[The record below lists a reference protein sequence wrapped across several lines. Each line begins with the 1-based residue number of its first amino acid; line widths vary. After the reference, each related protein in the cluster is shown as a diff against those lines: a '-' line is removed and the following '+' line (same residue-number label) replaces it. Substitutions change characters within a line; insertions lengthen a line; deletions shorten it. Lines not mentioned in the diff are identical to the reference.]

1 MLSKKKK
8 KRINFFEKKKKK
20 KKGIKGHWVYICYR
34 LYIYYIVY
42 THKLQFLPKMLATN
56 LIGYSLIYFGQ
67 NLAIKL
73 VVP

>member
-1 MLSKKKK
+1 MFSKKKK
-8 KRINFFEKKKKK
+8 KESIFLRRRKKK